1 MRLVKVAR
9 VFKVARYSS
18 AVRMFA
24 VAIARS
30 IHSLFVLLMV
40 VAICLVVCGATIYT
54 AELGFVGTRGDLC
67 GEKCFKSVLSSCYCI
82 ISTITTV
89 GYGDS
94 VPSTLTGQ
102 IIAAIASCMGII
114 MLALPIAVF
123 ENNFTRVYLAHE
135 ECKKMIKDISA
146 LSDDGIIDADEI
158 RTWIR
163 KEITNNRLGANDDD
177 DDDDGEGGDAP
188 ELEGHPLTTLDSMKL
203 LAMYDKEGKG
213 FLYEGEA
220 LLMMADLDEYHEPHD
235 TAKLSAAVHKMIDMC
250 SGMSNALSSLE
261 TVAIGDEYSR
271 MMFEKQKSF
280 QDVEV
285 TAAKAGIFSFRFW
298 ATLLHSV
305 VDRQSWAAPTVEG
318 RRDTSLRRVAAGL
331 QDGTLSDADRDKYY
345 ENMATATDRV
355 VAFDGS
361 YDAD

>member
-1 MRLVKVAR
+1 
-9 VFKVARYSS
+9 
-18 AVRMFA
+18 
-24 VAIARS
+24 
-30 IHSLFVLLMV
+30 
-40 VAICLVVCGATIYT
+40 
-54 AELGFVGTRGDLC
+54 
-67 GEKCFKSVLSSCYCI
+67 
-82 ISTITTV
+82 
-89 GYGDS
+89 
-94 VPSTLTGQ
+94 
-102 IIAAIASCMGII
+102 
-114 MLALPIAVF
+114 
-123 ENNFTRVYLAHE
+123 
-135 ECKKMIKDISA
+135 
-146 LSDDGIIDADEI
+146 
-158 RTWIR
+158 
-163 KEITNNRLGANDDD
+163 
-177 DDDDGEGGDAP
+177 
-188 ELEGHPLTTLDSMKL
+188 
-203 LAMYDKEGKG
+203 MYDKEGKG